1 MLDWHQRV
9 DVPER
14 MATAGGLLQGII
26 GTALAESPWVGVRA
40 EGPPIMWRL
49 VSDVP
54 DQLDALVAAAARQGV
69 LLKRGAYQFG
79 AVAHEEP
86 QLEYIAHVMPRIMET
101 LLPGPRRVE
110 ES

>member
-1 MLDWHQRV
+1 
-9 DVPER
+9 
-14 MATAGGLLQGII
+14 
-26 GTALAESPWVGVRA
+26 
-40 EGPPIMWRL
+40 MWRL

-54 DQLDALVAAAARQGV
+54 DQLDALVAAAVREGV

-86 QLEYIAHVMPRIMET
+86 HLEYIAHVMPRIMEA

-110 ES
+110 ESSP